1 MACNPILTYAN
12 NCNKV
17 TVTGVSG
24 LYLVG
29 YSFLTH
35 VADSLEVYASGANDM
50 VNSIGA
56 TGSTKFAKIGI
67 LPKAV
72 ALKNPYAYDAATGI
86 GEFTEE
92 LTLPVSNV
100 STDSRKLV
108 KSLVGQPV
116 TALIKLTSGTWLA
129 MGLDG
134 MLFVTAV
141 EGAVDGS
148 ANAYTITFS
157 GTAADFTPVVDPTIV
172 SALIA

>member
-1 MACNPILTYAN
+1 MACNPILTYSN

-17 TVTGVSG
+17 TVAGVQS

-29 YSFLTH
+29 HSFLAPLSGTT
-35 VADSLEVYASGANDM
+35 EVYATGANDM
-50 VNSIGA
+50 VNAIGA
-56 TGSTKFAKIGI
+56 TGSTKFVKIGI

-72 ALKNPYAYDAATGI
+72 AIKNPYAYDPATGI

-100 STDSRKLV
+100 SVDSRKLV

-116 TALIKLTSGTWLA
+116 SALIKLTSGVFLA

-134 MLFVTAV
+134 MLNVTAV

-148 ANAYTITFS
+148 ANAYTITFTGTS
-157 GTAADFTPVVDPTIV
+157 GDFTPIVDPTIV
-172 SALIA
+172 AGLIA